1 MKRQFMK
8 SLMALCTGVMT
19 LVAASS
25 LFVSCYD
32 DSKLREDIG
41 KLDQRLKVVEQLK
54 SDLDALTARVNGL
67 YTLQFDVTSE
77 GEIQYSFDG
86 KTWTSTGIELPK
98 NEQGEVCECPE
109 VAIVDNGE
117 SVTVKIGNAE
127 LTIDKPQEI
136 AFELRSG
143 KLYFM
148 SEATEQV
155 IIKSSGIEDITV
167 MSAPKGWWAEINSEG
182 LLEITAPDYATTQE
196 DGYYDD
202 ELEEWIDVPAT
213 NAASGYV
220 KIHACAEDG
229 KCMVGKLAVE
239 VVAKAISVKAY
250 SGKAYFNVAE
260 ADGGWASFYYGV
272 STKENLEVDTAPL
285 FDAMA
290 MMDNSVLET
299 YAYSDNESVS
309 VDIAELLGA
318 EPELGKEYVV
328 WAVRES
334 YDQESY
340 SLEDLVIAYY
350 SPVQVS
356 ITEVEAERTAY
367 NVTVDVEVLGVDR
380 YLAYATP
387 AEYFEGGEDEV
398 KERVIDAISYGAN
411 MGQIHDTNYTGSAYD
426 ISNDQMEYAPLQDL
440 YVIILPLDGRPNED
454 YTTDDVYV
462 ASFTTAGLES
472 GGAVNVSATKITE
485 FDYWGELVQLD
496 PYRHVGVIVDMPETG
511 WNAFYYEFMSAEDY
525 NLYSLDDALLVE
537 HLLKGYGYTPG
548 DFAEADKWPNVV
560 NTECSPAR
568 TYYFVAFAVDTDG
581 KYGQLAKVELTTA
594 EVEKA
599 EILWDDAYTTNLVDG
614 VLKNTKVFEFTP
626 SLSEEVASYKY
637 LAIST
642 DSWQYD
648 QFASYDDADFADFLY
663 FAEEWEATEIP
674 ASELVDGKLVVE
686 FDSNGDPLHQYGYS
700 YLFAIIPITPEGLPG
715 NSAAVVKYDCVFE
728 LDALE
733 STDFPAAEPTI
744 TFAIPEKMDG
754 GWGETYYWKNEDM
767 NEYQYSVSCH
777 VVPVEGSE
785 VKVLIADYEYDYEYV
800 DFAEMTELQKAS
812 ALWSESVNGLQN
824 YISVFTAEGDSE
836 IRAFFNEGELLEP
849 VILVCWTFEGKYYY
863 KEISLAREFKTMLDD
878 LNGVEPSIPS
888 PAGKQWDFNWTEYAM
903 QMGREE
909 MSAVIDLGVSQ
920 PDYFMAGIDYEALYG
935 PEAAGMWM
943 AGIEGY
949 FEVEAT
955 DETSGKIWLLQP
967 DMATGDMVR
976 AMYIEYY
983 DYTGTTCTFN
993 DPNEAFYLNDVK
1005 ATLRTETVTV
1015 MSQGIAQ

>member
-32 DSKLREDIG
+32 DSKLREDIS

-54 SDLDALTARVNGL
+54 SELDALSARVDGL

-117 SVTVKIGNAE
+117 TVTVKIGNAE

-155 IIKSSGIEDITV
+155 VIKSSGIEDITV
-167 MSAPKGWWAEINSEG
+167 MAAPKGWWAEINSEG

-196 DGYYDD
+196 DGYWD
-202 ELEEWIDVPAT
+202 ENDEYVEVIPT
-213 NAASGYV
+213 CAASGYV

-239 VVAKAISVKAY
+239 VVSQALSVKAY
-250 SGKAYFNVAE
+250 SGKAYYNVAGAE
-260 ADGGWASFYYGV
+260 DWANSFYYGV
-272 STKENLEVDTAPL
+272 STKETLDADTAPL
-285 FDAMA
+285 FEAMA
-290 MMDNSVLET
+290 KYDYSALSS
-299 YAYSDNESVS
+299 YPYSDGEAAVS
-309 VDIAELLGA
+309 VDIAKLLGA

-334 YDQESY
+334 YNQDSF

-356 ITEVEAERTAY
+356 VKEVESERTAY
-367 NVTVDVEVLGVDR
+367 NVTIDVEVLGVDR
-380 YLAYATP
+380 YVAYATS
-387 AEYFEGGEDEV
+387 AEYVDSEEDA
-398 KERVIDAISYGAN
+398 KERMVDAISYGEYL
-411 MGQIHDTNYTGSAYD
+411 GQVHDANYTGSAYD

-485 FDYWGELVQLD
+485 FEYWGEPVQLD
-496 PYRHVGVIVDMPETG
+496 PYRHVGVSVDMPETG

-525 NLYSLDDALLVE
+525 NLYNLDDELLVE
-537 HLLKGYGYTPG
+537 QLLKGYGYTPG
-548 DFAEADKWPNVV
+548 DLEYADKWPNIV
-560 NTECSPAR
+560 NQECSPAR

-642 DSWQYD
+642 DSYMYD
-648 QFASYDDADFADFLY
+648 QFASYNDADFADFLY
-663 FAEEWEATEIP
+663 FAEEWEATEIA

-686 FDSNGDPLHQYGYS
+686 FDSWGEPFHQYGYS
-700 YLFAIIPITPEGLPG
+700 YVFAIIPITPEGLPG

-733 STDFPAAEPTI
+733 STDFPVAEPTI
-744 TFAIPEKMDG
+744 TFAVPEKMDG
-754 GWGETYYWKNEDM
+754 GWGETYYWKNEDY

-777 VVPVEGSE
+777 VEPVEGTE
-785 VKVLIADYEYDYEYV
+785 VKVLIADYTYDSEYV
-800 DFAEMTELQKAS
+800 DLAGMSDLQKAS
-812 ALWSESVNGLQN
+812 ALWSETVNGLQT
-824 YISVFTAEGDSE
+824 YISVLTTEGDSE
-836 IRAFFNEGELLEP
+836 IRSFFNEGQLLSP
-849 VILVCWTFEGKYYY
+849 TIMVCWTYEGKYYY
-863 KEISLAREFKTMLDD
+863 KEISLARQFERMLND
-878 LNGVEPSIPS
+878 LNGVVSS
-888 PAGKQWDFNWTEYAM
+888 PDGKQLVFIWEDEGGVSSCFDFGVTQPGYLVLGQDMEFFYADDPSFP
-903 QMGREE
+903 EE
-909 MSAVIDLGVSQ
+909 MKGTYMAPYFWTYSLTPTNASEGTFTISQ
-920 PDYFMAGIDYEALYG
+920 MSMMGDEVTSEGTYTGWDGSSCVVTLEALD
-935 PEAAGMWM
+935 
-943 AGIEGY
+943 IV
-949 FEVEAT
+949 EVKMTVSENL
-955 DETSGKIWLLQP
+955 IP
-967 DMATGDMVR
+967 
-976 AMYIEYY
+976 MYIV
-983 DYTGTTCTFN
+983 G
-993 DPNEAFYLNDVK
+993 
-1005 ATLRTETVTV
+1005 
-1015 MSQGIAQ
+1015 

>member
-41 KLDQRLKVVEQLK
+41 KLDQRLKVVEKLK
-54 SDLDALTARVNGL
+54 SELDALSARVDGL

-109 VAIVDNGE
+109 VAIVDHGE
-117 SVTVKIGNAE
+117 TVTVKIGNAE

-155 IIKSSGIEDITV
+155 VIKSSGIEDITV
-167 MSAPKGWWAEINSEG
+167 MAAPKGWWAEINSEG

-196 DGYYDD
+196 DGYYDV
-202 ELEEWIDVPAT
+202 ELDEWIDVPAT

-239 VVAKAISVKAY
+239 VVSQALSVKAY
-250 SGKAYFNVAE
+250 SGMAHYNVAGAE
-260 ADGGWASFYYGV
+260 DWANSFYYGV
-272 STKENLEVDTAPL
+272 STKETLDADTAPL
-285 FDAMA
+285 FEAMA
-290 MMDNSVLET
+290 KYDYSVLDS
-299 YAYSDNESVS
+299 YPYSNGEAAVS
-309 VDIAELLGA
+309 VEIAELLGS

-334 YDQESY
+334 YNQDSF

-356 ITEVEAERTAY
+356 VKEVESERTAY
-367 NVTVDVEVLGVDR
+367 NVTIDVEVLGVDR
-380 YLAYATP
+380 YVAYATS
-387 AEYFEGGEDEV
+387 ADYVDSEEDA
-398 KERVIDAISYGAN
+398 KERMVDALSWGEYL
-411 MGQIHDTNYTGSAYD
+411 GQVHDANYTGSAYD
-426 ISNDQMEYAPLQDL
+426 ISKSAGMEYAPLQDL
-440 YVIILPLDGRPNED
+440 YVVILPLDGRPNED

-485 FDYWGELVQLD
+485 YEYWGEPVQLD
-496 PYRHVGVIVDMPETG
+496 PYRHVGVSIDMPETG

-525 NLYSLDDALLVE
+525 NLYNLDDEMLVE
-537 HLLKGYGYTPG
+537 QLLKGYGYTPG
-548 DFAEADKWPNVV
+548 DLAEAGSWPYIV
-560 NTECSPAR
+560 NQDCSPAR

-614 VLKNTKVFEFTP
+614 ALKNTKVFEFTP

-642 DSWQYD
+642 DSYMYD
-648 QFASYDDADFADFLY
+648 QFASYNDADFADFLY
-663 FAEEWEATEIP
+663 FAEEWEATEIA

-686 FDSNGDPLHQYGYS
+686 FDSWGDPFHQYGYS
-700 YLFAIIPITPEGLPG
+700 YIFAIIPITPEGLPG

-728 LDALE
+728 LDGLE
-733 STDFPAAEPTI
+733 NSDFPVAEPTI

-754 GWGETYYWKNEDM
+754 G
-767 NEYQYSVSCH
+767 
-777 VVPVEGSE
+777 
-785 VKVLIADYEYDYEYV
+785 
-800 DFAEMTELQKAS
+800 
-812 ALWSESVNGLQN
+812 
-824 YISVFTAEGDSE
+824 
-836 IRAFFNEGELLEP
+836 
-849 VILVCWTFEGKYYY
+849 
-863 KEISLAREFKTMLDD
+863 
-878 LNGVEPSIPS
+878 
-888 PAGKQWDFNWTEYAM
+888 
-903 QMGREE
+903 
-909 MSAVIDLGVSQ
+909 
-920 PDYFMAGIDYEALYG
+920 
-935 PEAAGMWM
+935 
-943 AGIEGY
+943 
-949 FEVEAT
+949 
-955 DETSGKIWLLQP
+955 
-967 DMATGDMVR
+967 
-976 AMYIEYY
+976 
-983 DYTGTTCTFN
+983 
-993 DPNEAFYLNDVK
+993 
-1005 ATLRTETVTV
+1005 
-1015 MSQGIAQ
+1015 